1 MQDNLIFP
9 HQSLLL
15 LCIVSQNKEVE
26 PEKEKVE
33 SLVDAHSKLYK
44 IGDLGTKNWRSSYLA
59 LDIAIG

>member
-1 MQDNLIFP
+1 M
-9 HQSLLL
+9 L